1 MAKINIA
8 PTRSN
13 LLRIKQDLQFAKEG
27 YEILN
32 RKREVLTTELIRM
45 AHNAE
50 ELQQEVWRLL
60 AEAYA
65 AMEKAQLKMGRE
77 RVEWAALAANK
88 TVDVQLKF
96 RGIMGV
102 SVPIIE
108 SHGAPPEML
117 YSLGD
122 TAAVLDEASSAFA
135 KVLKLIPELSMVIT
149 TVWRLATEL
158 RKTQRRVNALQ
169 YIFIPEYEETVQ
181 FIVSSLEERD
191 REETFRLK
199 LLKQKS
205 KKAKE
210 KLPEA
215 EQTGSPITES
225 K

>member
-13 LLRIKQDLQFAKEG
+13 LLRIQQDLQFAKEG

-45 AHNAE
+45 SHNAE
-50 ELQQEVWRLL
+50 ELQEQVWQLL
-60 AEAYA
+60 AEAYT

-77 RVEWAALAANK
+77 RVEWAALAADK
-88 TVDVQLKF
+88 TVEVQLKV

-102 SVPIIE
+102 AVPVIE
-108 SHGAPPEML
+108 SHGEPPEML

-122 TAAVLDEASSAFA
+122 TDASLDEASAAFS
-135 KVLKLIPELSMVIT
+135 KVLKLIPELSMVIS
-149 TVWRLATEL
+149 TVWRLASEL

-199 LLKQKS
+199 LLKQRS
-205 KKAKE
+205 QE
-210 KLPEA
+210 P
-215 EQTGSPITES
+215 TG
-225 K
+225 

>member
-1 MAKINIA
+1 MAKINVP

-13 LLRIKQDLQFAKEG
+13 LLRIKQELQFSKEG

-32 RKREVLTTELIRM
+32 RKREVLTAELIHM

-50 ELQQEVWRLL
+50 ALQQEVWKLL

-102 SVPIIE
+102 SIPVIE
-108 SHGAPPEML
+108 SKGAPPEML

-122 TAAVLDEASSAFA
+122 TSASLDEASSAFA
-135 KVLKLIPELSMVIT
+135 KVIKLIPELSMVMT
-149 TVWRLATEL
+149 TVWRLAYEL

-169 YIFIPEYEETVQ
+169 YIFIPEYEETVL
-181 FIVSSLEERD
+181 FIVSSLEERE
-191 REETFRLK
+191 REDTFRLK
-199 LLKQKS
+199 LLKHRT
-205 KKAKE
+205 KKAAENAPKVKE
-210 KLPEA
+210 L
-215 EQTGSPITES
+215 Q
-225 K
+225 